1 MMEDKQSFLD
11 LQVDE
16 QASTQLTEASRWA
29 KFLGIVVLIALGIT
43 VLMFGMLWNKL
54 DELFSPYGEM
64 DVESIRQTKI
74 GLVFFL
80 VIIVVVFGIMMSFL
94 VRGANSIR
102 AGIRRKDQALF
113 NIGLGQFRNYLA
125 MMGVL
130 SVLLLLFSLIGFF
143 VR

>member
-11 LQVDE
+11 LEVDE
-16 QASTQLTEASRWA
+16 QVSTQLTEASRWA
-29 KFLGIVVLIALGIT
+29 KFLGVVVLIALGIT
-43 VLMFGMLWNKL
+43 ILMFGMLWNRL
-54 DELFSPYGEM
+54 DELFRSYGET

-74 GLVFFL
+74 GFVFFL
-80 VIIVVVFGIMMSFL
+80 VIIVVVCAIMMSFL
-94 VRGANSIR
+94 IKGANSIR

-125 MMGVL
+125 MMGVI

>member
-80 VIIVVVFGIMMSFL
+80 VIIVVVCGIMMSFL

>member
-43 VLMFGMLWNKL
+43 VLMLGMLWNKL